1 MTLKLFLTSSEIQ
14 ASQYEALEQLLGK
27 KLNSTKCA
35 LIENGADP
43 YGESEQYFVTINRD
57 ALTQTEMHIEC
68 VDLRTYEGTFYEFD
82 LIWLGG
88 GNTFYLRHILK
99 NFEDK
104 IKDHLDKGKVLA
116 GSSAGTLVV
125 GPSIEEIDNIDDP
138 YLSPEIIGTGL
149 GLTKYC
155 VLSHKDNPNLN
166 EQLNESVN
174 NFKANGHEVIQLE
187 DGQVFVQLNDSYEI
201 I

>member
-1 MTLKLFLTSSEIQ
+1 MALKLFLTSNEILP
-14 ASQYEALEQLLGK
+14 SQYGELEKLVGK
-27 KLNSTKCA
+27 KLDFIKCA

-43 YGESEQYFVTINRD
+43 YGENEQAFVTVNRD
-57 ALTQTEMHIEC
+57 ALLRTEMHI
-68 VDLRTYEGTFYEFD
+68 VRIDLRTFEGNFDEYE

-88 GNTFYLRHILK
+88 GNTFYLRYILK
-99 NFEDK
+99 DFEDK
-104 IKDHLDKGKVLA
+104 IRDHVEKGKVLA

-155 VLSHKDNPNLN
+155 VLSHKDNPKFKEELAK
-166 EQLNESVN
+166 SVDR
-174 NFKANGHEVIQLE
+174 FKANGHEVIQLD
-187 DGQVFVQLNDSYEI
+187 DGQVFVQPDDGYAI